1 MKNALVSIAFAVAVL
16 HIAGGP
22 VTSQESIRI
31 DPEYYCAAEPGSVP
45 ERLNTFPPTPRA
57 ERAIEEI
64 VDLVG
69 LGTSGWRLLAS
80 SQAKASASM
89 DSVTGE
95 RRIVYNEDFI
105 RNLRGE
111 SDSVWANVAILA
123 HEVAHH
129 LNNHL
134 QTGDSETRQ
143 IEELEA
149 DRFAGYV
156 LFRKGASEE
165 ATQRVFRTLGGGRGG
180 YPPVADRVAAARN
193 GWLRGEALGTRV
205 VEIERII
212 DTDVVPV
219 DPPPPPPPR
228 VSGLALRAEHG
239 GTVLHMGGGAP
250 APGFQFHLQGRLEY
264 ENPAIV
270 YVGIHFW
277 FPGGRIVLAH
287 PQEQYYRRASNNQVA
302 TGVPGFRFAGGRLN
316 LGSLLVDS
324 LPYYVLNLG
333 PSAYRRY
340 DLVARAF
347 VYVDE
352 ALIASSRPEDLW
364 VVW

>member
-1 MKNALVSIAFAVAVL
+1 MKNALVAIALAVAVL
-16 HIAGGP
+16 HVAGGP
-22 VTSQESIRI
+22 ISSQESIRF
-31 DPEYYCAAEPGSVP
+31 DPDYYCAAEPGPVP
-45 ERLNTFPPTPRA
+45 DRLNTFPPTPRA
-57 ERAIEEI
+57 ERAVEEI

-80 SQAKASASM
+80 SQEKASASM
-89 DSVTGE
+89 DPVSGE

-105 RNLRGE
+105 RDLRGE
-111 SDSVWANVAILA
+111 SDSVWANVAVLA

-134 QTGDSETRQ
+134 QTGDSETRE

-165 ATQRVFRTLGGGRGG
+165 ATRRVFRALGGGRDG
-180 YPPVADRVAAARN
+180 YPPVRDRVAAARN
-193 GWLRGEALGTRV
+193 GWLRGEALGTGV
-205 VEIERII
+205 VDIDRII
-212 DTDVVPV
+212 GP

-228 VSGLALRAEHG
+228 PRVSGLAFRAVHG
-239 GTVLHMGGGAP
+239 GTVPHMGGGA
-250 APGFQFHLQGRLEY
+250 ATPGFQFFLQGRLEY
-264 ENPAIV
+264 QNPASV
-270 YVGIHFW
+270 YIGIHFW

-287 PQEQYYRRASNNQVA
+287 PQELYYRRRSNNQVA
-302 TGVPGFRFAGGRLN
+302 TGVPEFPFAGGRLD
-316 LGSLLVDS
+316 LGRLVVDS

-333 PSAYRRY
+333 PVAYRRY

-347 VYVDE
+347 VYVDAVE
-352 ALIASSRPEDLW
+352 IAGSRPENLW